1 MKPGK
6 SLISTKPVT
15 ILLVEDDP
23 GHSELIEMTLDEVG
37 LNNPIYRVDNGRS
50 ALDFVYGTGEYETAG
65 SRMPLVILLD
75 LNLPVLNGLQVLKHL
90 KSDERT
96 RSIPIVILT
105 TTQEKREIR
114 ECYRLGCNA
123 YLSKPLDY
131 DEFQNAILQLGLFMS
146 VITVPD
152 ELSNE

>member
-1 MKPGK
+1 M
-6 SLISTKPVT
+6 ISTKPVT

>member
-1 MKPGK
+1 M
-6 SLISTKPVT
+6 ISTKPVT

-123 YLSKPLDY
+123 YLSKPLDF

-152 ELSNE
+152 ELSDE